1 MNICSNKLC
10 FLTAD
15 VTLSLTSCALRH
27 FRFML
32 IRHLIKTGA
41 GIGTPDNAKGD
52 TDAKSVFF
60 CVMPSHS
67 HT

>member
-10 FLTAD
+10 FLTTD

-41 GIGTPDNAKGD
+41 GIGLLLK
-52 TDAKSVFF
+52 
-60 CVMPSHS
+60 
-67 HT
+67 